1 MLQTFAGAPKVD
13 AANVGWSN
21 SCGRKTGGAEMPKLL
36 KFLAVAGSLLAF
48 AIAALPPAKAEGTF
62 DRILREKKIRVAID
76 VANPPFGIL
85 DKDGQPDGSDVATAR
100 QLAKD
105 LGVEIEFVQ
114 VPSPGR
120 IPALLSGRAD
130 VTIASISITSDR
142 AKAVMFANPNGAL
155 SITVFA
161 PQGVNIKTPAD
172 LVGKRVGITRAT
184 LEEATV
190 PKMAPTGTRIVWFD
204 DLAATTQALLSG
216 QVDAAA
222 MTLFA
227 QNKVAEANPDKHIET
242 KLLVTTAYYAPI
254 VRHDEFELRQWIN
267 TWLFLNTQNGVLATI
282 YRKYTGVDLPPL
294 PTF

>member
-1 MLQTFAGAPKVD
+1 
-13 AANVGWSN
+13 
-21 SCGRKTGGAEMPKLL
+21 MPNLL
-36 KFLAVAGSLLAF
+36 KFLAVAASALAF
-48 AIAALPPAKAEGTF
+48 AVAAVPAAKAEGTF

-105 LGVEIEFVQ
+105 LGVDIEFVQ

-190 PKMAPTGTRIVWFD
+190 PKMAPAGTRIVWFD

-254 VRHDEFELRQWIN
+254 VRHDEFELCRWIN

-282 YRKYTGVDLPPL
+282 YKKYTGVDLPPL

>member
-1 MLQTFAGAPKVD
+1 MQKYLRFLTVVICSIGFATVAAAP
-13 AANVGWSN
+13 G
-21 SCGRKTGGAEMPKLL
+21 
-36 KFLAVAGSLLAF
+36 
-48 AIAALPPAKAEGTF
+48 KAEGTF

-105 LGVEIEFVQ
+105 LGVAIEFVQ

-130 VTIASISITSDR
+130 VTIASISITADR

-155 SITVFA
+155 SITIFG
-161 PQGVNIKTPAD
+161 PQTVNIKTPSD
-172 LVGKRVGITRAT
+172 LVGKRIGITRAT

-190 PKMAPTGTRIVWFD
+190 PKMAPSGTKIVWFD
-204 DLAATTQALLSG
+204 DLAATTQAMLSG

-267 TWLFLNTQNGVLATI
+267 TWLFLNARNGVLAEI
-282 YRKYTGVDLPPL
+282 YKKYTGVELPPL